1 MCCCGAGCR
10 SEAYAARARP
20 GRGVTF
26 RGARPWSGPL
36 VSPPQGFLR
45 IPPDPSQEA
54 RCQIRPAKGRNGCTE
69 IFPGATTT
77 GGAGRIRSRSRPADE
92 VNEDDAAHSCP
103 ALVGPVSRP
112 GGPGCSAAPGRAP
125 RRRRWGRR
133 APGGGRGRCGRW
145 AAGAT
150 ASPGPHTG
158 RSLPGPAAYG
168 PSGTSARPT
177 TGEALGSA
185 GGMRGEEAGAAPVL
199 LTEVVEHG
207 CLRRTWV
214 AACADDDGF
223 GQGRQQRAG

>member
-1 MCCCGAGCR
+1 MCCCGAECR

-20 GRGVTF
+20 GRRVTF

-69 IFPGATTT
+69 FFPGASTT
-77 GGAGRIRSRSRPADE
+77 GGVGRIRSRSRPADE

-103 ALVGPVSRP
+103 ALVGP
-112 GGPGCSAAPGRAP
+112 AAPP
-125 RRRRWGRR
+125 RPDERLDAAAGDAARR
-133 APGGGRGRCGRW
+133 AA
-145 AAGAT
+145 AAGA
-150 ASPGPHTG
+150 AAGGRPGRRRARPHAG

-177 TGEALGSA
+177 TSEALGSA

-214 AACADDDGF
+214 AACTDDDGF